1 MVKEEWVKGNGNFLV
16 ATEDLLEWLIDD
28 TQSARPV
35 FETPNLT
42 AGKRLK
48 ACLELRDFS
57 EEERLL
63 LI

>member
-42 AGKRLK
+42 ARERLK